1 MNKAAPRLVFL
12 HVPRT
17 GGTTLHHHLSA
28 HFAPDEICP
37 ERFSRLNQYS
47 PEQLEKWR
55 FFSGHFN
62 ADEIRRIPGPLFVV
76 TILRNPIERLL
87 SNYYFWKRHR
97 PESIEKR
104 GLDGPRLVKGGN
116 LADFLRIKQGVVLDS
131 TNNMMARKLAGQV
144 HAWPDGGWRARVG
157 DKGFEVTDLQIVHR
171 ALGNLISFD
180 VYDDIS
186 ALQGIY
192 ARIAQ
197 VYGMKPLDA
206 IDRLNSRDTT
216 NHDLEAVQLEPI
228 TVEIQEMLDQ
238 FTRLDNIVYRLA
250 LDHVRMARRRLN
262 A

>member
-1 MNKAAPRLVFL
+1 MSNAAPKLVFL

-17 GGTTLHHHLSA
+17 GGTTLHHHLAA
-28 HFAPDEICP
+28 HFAPNEICP
-37 ERFSRLNQYS
+37 ERFSRLDRYS
-47 PEQLEKWR
+47 PDQLEKWR

-97 PESIEKR
+97 SEAIETR
-104 GLDGPRLVKGGN
+104 GLDGPRIVKGGT
-116 LADFLRIKQGVVLDS
+116 LADFLRSKQGVVLDS
-131 TNNMMARKLAGQV
+131 ANNMMARKLAGQV

-171 ALGNLISFD
+171 ALGNLLSLN

-186 ALQGIY
+186 ALPSIY

-206 IDRLNSRDTT
+206 IERLNSRDAI
-216 NHDLEAVQLEPI
+216 NLDLEAVQLEPI
-228 TVEIQEMLDQ
+228 TPEIREMLDQ
-238 FTRLDNIVYRLA
+238 YTRLDNIVYQMA
-250 LDHVRMARRRLN
+250 IDHLRMIRRRHKT
-262 A
+262 